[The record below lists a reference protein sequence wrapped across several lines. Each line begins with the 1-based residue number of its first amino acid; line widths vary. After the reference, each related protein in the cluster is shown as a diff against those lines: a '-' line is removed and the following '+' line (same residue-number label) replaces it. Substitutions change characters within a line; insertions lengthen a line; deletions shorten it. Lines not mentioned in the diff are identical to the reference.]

1 MGEGTPLSLARV
13 NGSKFASQRGKDRFW
28 ILFLV
33 RIVGGRKMDIEIK
46 DKIIP
51 VCESLKK
58 MLALAFDG
66 FRRPAEKSLIDVEE
80 VKDKVHH
87 YSSELTSFI
96 ISKSPSTERGKEWA
110 KPYLSIASS
119 LDRMAYNIEGILGRL
134 GVKSQN
140 HILFSDQAVKEV
152 NDVFQE
158 AMRLLEN
165 LPNLITTES
174 KVLAQRIGEE
184 GRVILKIANG
194 YSEVHEERLIQG
206 ICVPKSSPIYLGM
219 IESLEGVIVHILEVS
234 GKIVSLSSK
243 PEPRISSVDP

>member
-1 MGEGTPLSLARV
+1 MFQSIQG
-13 NGSKFASQRGKDRFW
+13 GKE
-28 ILFLV
+28 
-33 RIVGGRKMDIEIK
+33 MEIEITQK
-46 DKIIP
+46 VIV

-66 FRRPAEKSLIDVEE
+66 FRRPTERSSREAEE
-80 VKDKVHH
+80 VKDKLHQ

-96 ISKSPSTERGKEWA
+96 ISKSPSTEKGREWA

-158 AMRLLEN
+158 AMKLLEN
-165 LPNLITTES
+165 LPNFITTGN
-174 KVLAQRIGEE
+174 KLLAQRIGEE
-184 GRVILKIANG
+184 GRAILKIANG

-219 IESLEGVIVHILEVS
+219 IESLKGVIVHILEVS

-243 PEPRISSVDP
+243 PEPRMSSVDP